1 MDSQPKDLSNVHKWF
16 RPTKETIIHPTY
28 LKKLKN
34 QQYQIF
40 GLNSA
45 AKKCLWVHN
54 ALYGQGTCYKNTFYG
69 IASHRCIQMTPN
81 LISCPLSCLFC
92 WRVLPEDIQLPS
104 PLKDGAKLTFDDPET
119 IFYGMHWA
127 QRRIVSGYKVV
138 VDKKLFEEAWNPK
151 HVALSLAGEPTFYP
165 HMNELLELIH
175 EHELTSF
182 IVSNGQYPSRIEKI
196 METPFPSQMYLTVAA
211 PNIRTYNE
219 ICRPKNVETAWGRL
233 ERSLELVKEMK
244 TRTVVRLTVANT
256 LNLEDAEGYAER
268 IEIGKPNFVEIKGV
282 VHVGGAQSR
291 IERETMPSHEEVKTF
306 GEEIAE
312 HLTGY
317 KLVKEHPRSKVVLL
331 TNGKNPEVVFGEVT
345 N

>member
-1 MDSQPKDLSNVHKWF
+1 
-16 RPTKETIIHPTY
+16 
-28 LKKLKN
+28 
-34 QQYQIF
+34 
-40 GLNSA
+40 
-45 AKKCLWVHN
+45 
-54 ALYGQGTCYKNTFYG
+54 
-69 IASHRCIQMTPN
+69 
-81 LISCPLSCLFC
+81 
-92 WRVLPEDIQLPS
+92 
-104 PLKDGAKLTFDDPET
+104 
-119 IFYGMHWA
+119 MHWA

-175 EHELTSF
+175 EHGLTSF

-211 PNIRTYNE
+211 PNIGNYKE

-233 ERSLELVKEMK
+233 ERSLELLKEME
-244 TRTVVRLTVANT
+244 TRTVVRLTVAKT
-256 LNLEDAEGYAER
+256 LNLVDAEGYAER

-291 IERETMPSHEEVKTF
+291 IERETMPSHEEVKSF

-312 HLTGY
+312 HLIGY

-331 TNGKNPEVVFGEVT
+331 TNGKKPEVVFGEET
-345 N
+345 NQLE